1 MTHIF
6 NRTGTMKPFLLR
18 HLFPAIALCTLSAPA
33 LSIGVGDVTSGQ
45 IDPITRQVEQ
55 KTQRMVEQAM
65 DRRLEKQI
73 NTQATE
79 LMEQLEALPSV
90 LSILTRQGQ
99 KAFNDIQLDDG
110 FRAVEGQW
118 LVTGTAVEL
127 ARLDQPEITVL
138 ERRELT
144 GLGMTVV
151 RFRVTAELDSHN
163 ALQDAL
169 PELADRLDRNHI
181 YAPQTGAKEP
191 LSETKVPQWRS
202 LCTAPVRVGM
212 VDTSI
217 ATDHRVFES
226 AQVVQERFLALAEME
241 GSLAEPMIHG
251 TAVASLLVGNRPG
264 QWPARLPQA
273 TIFNASVFY
282 DRDRTLSGATL
293 GHLLEGLNWLAG
305 QDLSV
310 INISLTGPD
319 NQLLAAAV
327 SRLRERGVLMVAA
340 VGNQGP
346 SAPPLYPAAYT
357 EVIGVTAADSSGK
370 LYRWANR
377 GEQVMFASNGVTVP
391 VAHPDAGMVA
401 DSGTSLASPVVAAAL
416 ACQRNE
422 LSEDKAIGALI
433 NAAKD
438 LGRPGRDTE
447 FGHGFLDF

>member
-1 MTHIF
+1 
-6 NRTGTMKPFLLR
+6 MKPFLLR

-118 LVTGTAVEL
+118 LVTGTAAEL
-127 ARLDQPEITVL
+127 ARLDQPGITVL

-226 AQVVQERFLALAEME
+226 AQVVQERFLALAEVD
-241 GSLAEPMIHG
+241 GTLTEPAIHG

>member
-1 MTHIF
+1 
-6 NRTGTMKPFLLR
+6 MKPFLLR

-79 LMEQLEALPSV
+79 LMEQLEELPSV
-90 LSILTRQGQ
+90 LPILTRQGQ

-118 LVTGTAVEL
+118 LVTGTAAEL
-127 ARLDQPEITVL
+127 ARLDQPGITVL

-191 LSETKVPQWRS
+191 LSETKMPQWRS

>member
-1 MTHIF
+1 
-6 NRTGTMKPFLLR
+6 MKPFLLR

-79 LMEQLEALPSV
+79 LMEQLEELPSV
-90 LSILTRQGQ
+90 LPILTRQGQ

-118 LVTGTAVEL
+118 LVTGTAAEL
-127 ARLDQPEITVL
+127 ARLDQPGITVL

-191 LSETKVPQWRS
+191 LSETKMPQWRS

-226 AQVVQERFLALAEME
+226 AQVVQERFLALAEVD
-241 GSLAEPMIHG
+241 GTLTEPAIHG

>member
-1 MTHIF
+1 
-6 NRTGTMKPFLLR
+6 MKPFLLR

-118 LVTGTAVEL
+118 LVTGTAAEL
-127 ARLDQPEITVL
+127 ARLDQPGITVL

-191 LSETKVPQWRS
+191 LSETKMPQWRS

>member
-1 MTHIF
+1 
-6 NRTGTMKPFLLR
+6 MKPFLLR
-18 HLFPAIALCTLSAPA
+18 HLFPAIALCTLSAPV

-65 DRRLEKQI
+65 DRRLEKQV
-73 NTQATE
+73 NTKATE
-79 LMEQLEALPSV
+79 LMEQLKALPSV
-90 LSILTRQGQ
+90 LPILTRQGQ
-99 KAFNDIQLDDG
+99 KAFNDIQLDNG

-118 LVTGTAVEL
+118 LVTGTAAEL
-127 ARLDQPEITVL
+127 ARLDRPGITIL

-163 ALQDAL
+163 ALQAAL

-181 YAPQTGAKEP
+181 YAPQTGAEEP
-191 LSETKVPQWRS
+191 LSETKMPQWRS

-217 ATDHRVFES
+217 ATDHRVFKS
-226 AQVVQERFLALAEME
+226 AQVVQERFLALAEVD
-241 GSLAEPMIHG
+241 GALTEPTIHG
-251 TAVASLLVGNRPG
+251 TAVASLLVGSRPG

-305 QDLSV
+305 QDVSV

-327 SRLRERGVLMVAA
+327 SRLRDRGTLMVAA

-346 SAPPLYPAAYT
+346 SATPLYPAAYT
-357 EVIGVTAADSSGK
+357 EVIGVTAADSYGK

-377 GEQVMFASNGVTVP
+377 GEQVMFASNGVAVP

-422 LSEDKAIGALI
+422 LSADKAVGALI

>member
-1 MTHIF
+1 
-6 NRTGTMKPFLLR
+6 MKPFFTR
-18 HLFPAIALCTLSAPA
+18 HLFPVIALCTLSAPA
-33 LSIGVGDVTSGQ
+33 LPLGVGDVTSGQ
-45 IDPITRQVEQ
+45 VNPITRHVEQ
-55 KTQRMVEQAM
+55 QTQRMVEQAM
-65 DRRLEKQI
+65 NRRLEKQVSA
-73 NTQATE
+73 QGTE
-79 LMEQLEALPSV
+79 LMERLTELPSV
-90 LSILTRQGQ
+90 LPILTRQGQ

-110 FRAVEGQW
+110 SRAVESQW
-118 LVTGTAVEL
+118 LVTGTASEL
-127 ARLDQPEITVL
+127 ASLDGPGITVL
-138 ERRELT
+138 ERRKLT

-151 RFRVTAELDSHN
+151 RFQVAAELDSHK
-163 ALQDAL
+163 ALQAAL

-181 YAPQTGAKEP
+181 YTPQTGATEP
-191 LSETKVPQWRS
+191 IPETGMPQWRS
-202 LCTAPVRVGM
+202 LCTAPVRIGM

-217 ATDHRVFES
+217 AKDHPVFGD
-226 AQVVQERFLALAEME
+226 ARIVQERFLAFAEME
-241 GSLAEPMIHG
+241 GRLTEPTVHG
-251 TAVASLLVGNRPG
+251 TAVASLLVGKSPG
-264 QWPARLPQA
+264 RWPARLPEA

-327 SRLRERGVLMVAA
+327 NSLRERGMLLVAA

-346 SAPPLYPAAYT
+346 SASPLYPAAYT
-357 EVIGVTAADSSGK
+357 DVIGVTAADRSGK

-377 GEQVMFASNGVTVP
+377 GEQVMFASNGVAVP

-416 ACQRNE
+416 ACRRTE
-422 LSEDKAIGALI
+422 FSEDKAVENLI
-433 NAAKD
+433 NEATD
-438 LGRPGRDTE
+438 LGSPGRDTR

>member
-1 MTHIF
+1 
-6 NRTGTMKPFLLR
+6 MKPFLLR

-79 LMEQLEALPSV
+79 LMEPLEALPSV
-90 LSILTRQGQ
+90 LPILTRQGQ

-118 LVTGTAVEL
+118 LVTGTAAEL
-127 ARLDQPEITVL
+127 ARLDRPGITII

-226 AQVVQERFLALAEME
+226 AQVVQERFLALAEVD
-241 GSLAEPMIHG
+241 GTLTEPAIHG

-357 EVIGVTAADSSGK
+357 DVIGVTAADSSGK

>member
-1 MTHIF
+1 
-6 NRTGTMKPFLLR
+6 MKPFLLR

-90 LSILTRQGQ
+90 LPILTRQGQ

-118 LVTGTAVEL
+118 LVTGTAAEL
-127 ARLDQPEITVL
+127 ARLDQPGITVL

-226 AQVVQERFLALAEME
+226 AQVVQERFLALAEVD
-241 GSLAEPMIHG
+241 GTLTEPATHG

-357 EVIGVTAADSSGK
+357 DVIGVTAADSSGK

>member
-1 MTHIF
+1 
-6 NRTGTMKPFLLR
+6 MKPFLLR

-73 NTQATE
+73 HTQATE

-90 LSILTRQGQ
+90 LPILTRQGQ

-118 LVTGTAVEL
+118 LVTGTAAEL
-127 ARLDQPEITVL
+127 ARLDQPGIAVL

-191 LSETKVPQWRS
+191 LSETKMPQWRS

-217 ATDHRVFES
+217 ATDHRVFER
-226 AQVVQERFLALAEME
+226 AQVVQERFLALAEVD
-241 GSLAEPMIHG
+241 GTLTEPAIHG

-293 GHLLEGLNWLAG
+293 GHLLDGLNWLAG

>member
-79 LMEQLEALPSV
+79 LMEPLEVLPSV

-118 LVTGTAVEL
+118 LVTGTGAEL
-127 ARLDQPEITVL
+127 ARLDQPGITVL

-181 YAPQTGAKEP
+181 YAPQMDAKEP
-191 LSETKVPQWRS
+191 LSETNVPQWRS

-226 AQVVQERFLALAEME
+226 AQVVQERFLALAEVD
-241 GSLAEPMIHG
+241 GTLTEPAIHG

-357 EVIGVTAADSSGK
+357 EVIGVTAADRSGK

-377 GEQVMFASNGVTVP
+377 GEQVMFASSGVTVP

-422 LSEDKAIGALI
+422 LSEDKAVGALI

>member
-1 MTHIF
+1 
-6 NRTGTMKPFLLR
+6 MKPFLLR

-90 LSILTRQGQ
+90 LPILTRQGQ

-118 LVTGTAVEL
+118 LVTGTAAEL
-127 ARLDQPEITVL
+127 ARLDQPGITVL

-181 YAPQTGAKEP
+181 YAPQTDAKEP

-226 AQVVQERFLALAEME
+226 AQVVQERFLALAEVD
-241 GSLAEPMIHG
+241 GTLTEPATHG

>member
-1 MTHIF
+1 
-6 NRTGTMKPFLLR
+6 MKPFLLR

-90 LSILTRQGQ
+90 LPILTRQGQ

-118 LVTGTAVEL
+118 LVTGTAAEL
-127 ARLDQPEITVL
+127 ARLDQPGITVL

-293 GHLLEGLNWLAG
+293 GHFLEGLNWLAG

>member
-1 MTHIF
+1 
-6 NRTGTMKPFLLR
+6 MKPFLLR

-90 LSILTRQGQ
+90 LPILTRQGQ

-118 LVTGTAVEL
+118 LVTGTAAEL
-127 ARLDQPEITVL
+127 ARLDQPGITVL

-226 AQVVQERFLALAEME
+226 AQVVQERFLALAEVD
-241 GSLAEPMIHG
+241 GTLTEPAIHG

-357 EVIGVTAADSSGK
+357 EVIGVTAADRSGK

>member
-1 MTHIF
+1 
-6 NRTGTMKPFLLR
+6 MKPFPMR

-45 IDPITRQVEQ
+45 IDPITRQIEQ

-73 NTQATE
+73 NAQATE
-79 LMEQLEALPSV
+79 LMEQLVELPSV
-90 LSILTRQGQ
+90 LPILTRQGQ
-99 KAFNDIQLDDG
+99 KAFNDIRLDDG
-110 FRAVEGQW
+110 ARAVESQW
-118 LVTGTAVEL
+118 LVTGTAPEL
-127 ARLDQPEITVL
+127 ARLDRPGITVL
-138 ERRELT
+138 GRHELT

-151 RFRVTAELDSHN
+151 RFRVTAELDSHK
-163 ALQDAL
+163 ALGAAL

-191 LSETKVPQWRS
+191 SPETGIPQWHS
-202 LCTAPVRVGM
+202 LCTVPVRIGM

-217 ATDHRVFES
+217 ATDHWVFGD
-226 AQVVQERFLALAEME
+226 AKIVQERFLALAEVD
-241 GSLAEPMIHG
+241 GALTEPTIHG
-251 TAVASLLVGNRPG
+251 TAVASLLVGNSPG

-282 DRDRTLSGATL
+282 DRDRSLSGATL

-327 SRLRERGVLMVAA
+327 NRLRERGVLMVAA

-357 EVIGVTAADSSGK
+357 EVIGVTAADRSGK

-391 VAHPDAGMVA
+391 VAHPDAGMAA

-416 ACQRNE
+416 ACRRNK
-422 LSEDKAIGALI
+422 LSENKAVGALI

>member
-1 MTHIF
+1 
-6 NRTGTMKPFLLR
+6 MKPFLLR

-90 LSILTRQGQ
+90 LPILTRQGQ

-118 LVTGTAVEL
+118 LVTGTAAEL
-127 ARLDQPEITVL
+127 ARLDQPGITVL

-226 AQVVQERFLALAEME
+226 AQVVQERFLALAEVD
-241 GSLAEPMIHG
+241 GTLTEPATHG

-357 EVIGVTAADSSGK
+357 EVIGVTAADRSGK

>member
-1 MTHIF
+1 
-6 NRTGTMKPFLLR
+6 MKPFLLR

-90 LSILTRQGQ
+90 LPILTRQGQ

-118 LVTGTAVEL
+118 LVTGTAAEL
-127 ARLDQPEITVL
+127 ARLDQPGITVL

-241 GSLAEPMIHG
+241 GTLTEPATHG

>member
-1 MTHIF
+1 
-6 NRTGTMKPFLLR
+6 MKPFFKR
-18 HLFPAIALCTLSAPA
+18 HVFPVVALCTLSAPA
-33 LSIGVGDVTSGQ
+33 MAIGVGDVTSGQ

-65 DRRLEKQI
+65 NRRLEKQVSA
-73 NTQATE
+73 QGTE
-79 LMEQLEALPSV
+79 LLERPAELPSV
-90 LSILTRQGQ
+90 LPILTRQGQ
-99 KAFNDIQLDDG
+99 KAFNDIRLGDG
-110 FRAVEGQW
+110 FRAVESQW
-118 LVTGTAVEL
+118 LVTGTAAEL
-127 ARLDQPEITVL
+127 DSLDRPGITVL

-151 RFRVTAELDSHN
+151 RFRVAAELNSDE
-163 ALQDAL
+163 ALQQAL

-191 LSETKVPQWRS
+191 SPETRIPQWHS
-202 LCTAPVRVGM
+202 LCTAPVRIGM

-217 ATDHRVFES
+217 AKDHPVFGD
-226 AQVVQERFLALAEME
+226 ARIVQERFLALAEVA
-241 GSLAEPMIHG
+241 GTLADPVVHG

-264 QWPARLPQA
+264 QWPARLPGA

-305 QDLSV
+305 QDVSV

-357 EVIGVTAADSSGK
+357 EVIGVTAADRSGK

-377 GEQVMFASNGVTVP
+377 GEQVMFASNGVAVP

-422 LSEDKAIGALI
+422 LPEGKAVGALI

-438 LGRPGRDTE
+438 LGSPGRDTR

>member
-1 MTHIF
+1 
-6 NRTGTMKPFLLR
+6 MKPFLLR

-118 LVTGTAVEL
+118 LVTGTAAEL
-127 ARLDQPEITVL
+127 ARLDQPGITVL

-191 LSETKVPQWRS
+191 LSETKMPQWRS

-226 AQVVQERFLALAEME
+226 AQVVQERFLALAEVD
-241 GSLAEPMIHG
+241 GTLTEPAIHG

>member
-1 MTHIF
+1 
-6 NRTGTMKPFLLR
+6 MKPFLLR

-79 LMEQLEALPSV
+79 LMEQLEELPSV
-90 LSILTRQGQ
+90 LPILTRQGQ

-118 LVTGTAVEL
+118 LVTGTAAEL
-127 ARLDQPEITVL
+127 ARLDRPGITII

-226 AQVVQERFLALAEME
+226 AQVVQERFLALAEVD
-241 GSLAEPMIHG
+241 GTLTEPATHG

>member
-1 MTHIF
+1 MTYIF

-90 LSILTRQGQ
+90 LPILTRQGQ

-118 LVTGTAVEL
+118 LVTGTAAEL
-127 ARLDQPEITVL
+127 ARLDQPGITVL

-226 AQVVQERFLALAEME
+226 AQVVQERFLALAEVD
-241 GSLAEPMIHG
+241 GTLTEPAIHG

>member
-1 MTHIF
+1 
-6 NRTGTMKPFLLR
+6 MKPFLLR

-79 LMEQLEALPSV
+79 LMEQLEELPSV
-90 LSILTRQGQ
+90 LPILTRQGQ

-118 LVTGTAVEL
+118 LVTGTAAEL
-127 ARLDQPEITVL
+127 ARLDPPGITVL

-191 LSETKVPQWRS
+191 LSETKMPQWRS

-226 AQVVQERFLALAEME
+226 AQVVQERFLALAEVD
-241 GSLAEPMIHG
+241 GTLTEPAIHG

>member
-1 MTHIF
+1 M
-6 NRTGTMKPFLLR
+6 R
-18 HLFPAIALCTLSAPA
+18 HLFPAIAFCTLSAPA

-45 IDPITRQVEQ
+45 IDPITRQIEQ

-73 NTQATE
+73 NAQATE
-79 LMEQLEALPSV
+79 LMGQLVELPSV
-90 LSILTRQGQ
+90 LPILTRQGQ
-99 KAFNDIQLDDG
+99 KAFNDIRLDDG
-110 FRAVEGQW
+110 FRAVEVQW
-118 LVTGTAVEL
+118 LVTGTAAEL
-127 ARLDQPEITVL
+127 ARLDRPGITIL

-163 ALQDAL
+163 ALRAAL

-191 LSETKVPQWRS
+191 SPETGIPQWHS
-202 LCTAPVRVGM
+202 LCTAPVRIGM

-217 ATDHRVFES
+217 ATDHWVFGD
-226 AQVVQERFLALAEME
+226 AKIVQERFLALAEVD
-241 GSLAEPMIHG
+241 GALTEPTIHG

-264 QWPARLPQA
+264 QWPARLPRA

-282 DRDRTLSGATL
+282 DRDRSLSGATL

-327 SRLRERGVLMVAA
+327 NRLKERGVLMVAA

-346 SAPPLYPAAYT
+346 SAAPLYPAAYT
-357 EVIGVTAADSSGK
+357 EVIGVTAADRSGK

-377 GEQVMFASNGVTVP
+377 GEQVMFASNGVAVP
-391 VAHPDAGMVA
+391 VAHPDAGMVS

-422 LSEDKAIGALI
+422 LSAEKAVGALI

>member
-1 MTHIF
+1 
-6 NRTGTMKPFLLR
+6 MKPFLLR

-79 LMEQLEALPSV
+79 LMEQLEELPSV
-90 LSILTRQGQ
+90 LPILTRQGQ

-118 LVTGTAVEL
+118 LVTGTAAEL
-127 ARLDQPEITVL
+127 ARLDQPGITVL

-357 EVIGVTAADSSGK
+357 DVIGVTAADSSGK

>member
-1 MTHIF
+1 
-6 NRTGTMKPFLLR
+6 MKPFLLR

-90 LSILTRQGQ
+90 LPILTRQGQ

-118 LVTGTAVEL
+118 LVTGTAAEL
-127 ARLDQPEITVL
+127 ARLDQPGITVL

>member
-1 MTHIF
+1 
-6 NRTGTMKPFLLR
+6 MKPFLLR

-90 LSILTRQGQ
+90 LPILTRQGQ

-118 LVTGTAVEL
+118 LVTGTAAEL
-127 ARLDQPEITVL
+127 ARLDQPGITVL

-191 LSETKVPQWRS
+191 LSETKMPQWRS

-226 AQVVQERFLALAEME
+226 AQVVQERFLALAEVD
-241 GSLAEPMIHG
+241 GTLTEPATHG

>member
-1 MTHIF
+1 
-6 NRTGTMKPFLLR
+6 MKPFLLR

-79 LMEQLEALPSV
+79 LMEPLEALPSV
-90 LSILTRQGQ
+90 LPILTRQGQ

-118 LVTGTAVEL
+118 LVTGTAAEL
-127 ARLDQPEITVL
+127 ARLDQPGITVL

-226 AQVVQERFLALAEME
+226 AQVVQERFLALAEVD
-241 GSLAEPMIHG
+241 GTLTEPATHG

-357 EVIGVTAADSSGK
+357 DVIGVTAVDSSGK

>member
-1 MTHIF
+1 
-6 NRTGTMKPFLLR
+6 MKSFLLR

-90 LSILTRQGQ
+90 LPILTRQGQ

-118 LVTGTAVEL
+118 LVTGTAAEL
-127 ARLDQPEITVL
+127 ARLDQPGITVL

-226 AQVVQERFLALAEME
+226 AQVVQERFLALAEVD
-241 GSLAEPMIHG
+241 GTLTEPATHG

>member
-1 MTHIF
+1 
-6 NRTGTMKPFLLR
+6 MKPFLLR

-90 LSILTRQGQ
+90 LPILTRQGQ

-118 LVTGTAVEL
+118 LVTGTAAEL
-127 ARLDQPEITVL
+127 ARLDQPGITVL

-226 AQVVQERFLALAEME
+226 AQVVQERFLALAEVD
-241 GSLAEPMIHG
+241 GTLTEPATHG

-438 LGRPGRDTE
+438 RGRPGRDTE